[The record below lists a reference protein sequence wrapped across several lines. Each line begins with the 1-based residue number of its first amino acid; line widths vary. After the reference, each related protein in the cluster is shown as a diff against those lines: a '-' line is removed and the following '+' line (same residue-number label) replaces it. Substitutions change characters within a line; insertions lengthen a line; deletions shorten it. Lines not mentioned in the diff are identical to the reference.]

1 MCGIAGKITPGR
13 PGERELVCAMCAALV
28 HRGPDSRGVH
38 AGADAAIGMTRLA
51 IIDVAGGDQPFY
63 SEDGSAVL
71 VLNGEIYNH
80 RELRRELQARGHRF
94 ASRSDAEVVVHLWE
108 EAGVRCVERLRGMFA
123 FAIWDG
129 AARRLFLARDRFGKK
144 PLVYARSAGNL
155 TFASEIGALLR
166 DPDTPR
172 TLDPDAIDAF
182 LVNQYVPGPRCAF
195 AGIEK
200 LPPACTLT
208 WTPGGEPRVER
219 YWRLEY
225 QPKLRMTRAEARER
239 LRELLLDAVEVR
251 LDSDVPLGVFLS
263 GGIDSSAVVAAMA
276 RRASGTV
283 RTFTAAFA
291 EASFDE
297 RAYARRV
304 AEWYGTDH
312 EELEVGALEPDLL
325 LRIAARFGEPLADP
339 AVIPAFLLAELTRR
353 HVTVCL
359 GGDGGDEA
367 FGGYRRYWQ
376 LRRTLV
382 ADRIPVGLRRRVA
395 TELRATAGGIEGPGF
410 ARRAARLAGRLAMP
424 PAHRLADLRR
434 FFSPVDRECLY
445 GPALRP
451 LLDANPVAEIERSW
465 EHADGLGGIDRGV
478 AADLATYLPDDL
490 LVKADITSM
499 AHSLELRSPLLDQ
512 RLMEFAAALPQSF
525 KVRGR
530 TGKVIFR
537 EALVNWLPPQILG
550 RAKHGF
556 AVPVGEWMRGGL
568 RPLTEEMLLDRTAR
582 DRRLFDPLQVEKVL
596 AEHRA
601 GADRTHQLW
610 AMLSLELW
618 LRSCVDPAPRPLEQ
632 ARALA

>member
-1 MCGIAGKITPGR
+1 
-13 PGERELVCAMCAALV
+13 
-28 HRGPDSRGVH
+28 
-38 AGADAAIGMTRLA
+38 
-51 IIDVAGGDQPFY
+51 
-63 SEDGSAVL
+63 
-71 VLNGEIYNH
+71 
-80 RELRRELQARGHRF
+80 
-94 ASRSDAEVVVHLWE
+94 
-108 EAGVRCVERLRGMFA
+108 
-123 FAIWDG
+123 
-129 AARRLFLARDRFGKK
+129 
-144 PLVYARSAGNL
+144 
-155 TFASEIGALLR
+155 
-166 DPDTPR
+166 
-172 TLDPDAIDAF
+172 
-182 LVNQYVPGPRCAF
+182 
-195 AGIEK
+195 
-200 LPPACTLT
+200 
-208 WTPGGEPRVER
+208 
-219 YWRLEY
+219 
-225 QPKLRMTRAEARER
+225 
-239 LRELLLDAVEVR
+239 
-251 LDSDVPLGVFLS
+251 
-263 GGIDSSAVVAAMA
+263 
-276 RRASGTV
+276 
-283 RTFTAAFA
+283 
-291 EASFDE
+291 
-297 RAYARRV
+297 
-304 AEWYGTDH
+304 
-312 EELEVGALEPDLL
+312 
-325 LRIAARFGEPLADP
+325 
-339 AVIPAFLLAELTRR
+339 
-353 HVTVCL
+353 
-359 GGDGGDEA
+359 
-367 FGGYRRYWQ
+367 
-376 LRRTLV
+376 
-382 ADRIPVGLRRRVA
+382 
-395 TELRATAGGIEGPGF
+395 
-410 ARRAARLAGRLAMP
+410 MP

-550 RAKHGF
+550 RAKQGF

-618 LRSCVDPAPRPLEQ
+618 LRSCVDPAPRALEQ